1 MFGGSNTTTL
11 SLNVAFVLSIFLQD
25 HILIPILSE
34 DPSDDEKDDPVL
46 VVHPNYVTE

>member
-1 MFGGSNTTTL
+1 MFDGTNVTTL
-11 SLNVAFVLSIFLQD
+11 LPSATFSYYTMLQD

-34 DPSDDEKDDPVL
+34 DPADDEKDDPVL